1 MFREWG
7 KDLAEFLKSEGI
19 DIFHFVTIGFIFIVL
34 SNYKDLR
41 NWRKLKW
48 DRKLW
53 IGTVIYGLIILLM
66 ISLLRIF
73 GILNVDY

>member
-7 KDLAEFLKSEGI
+7 KNLAEFLKIAGI
-19 DIFHFVTIGFIFIVL
+19 DVFHFVTIGFILIALF
-34 SNYKDLR
+34 NYKEIK
-41 NWRKLKW
+41 NWRKLKL

-53 IGTVIYGLIILLM
+53 IGSIIYGLIILVT

-73 GILNVDY
+73 GVLYVDY